1 MKDIIDESN
10 KLGKPMTGFP
20 SIDKPWLKYYSEEA
34 INAPLPECT
43 LYEMLWKNNKDHLDD
58 IAINYFHHRF
68 TYKQLF
74 DGIERAAKAFFALGV
89 TEGDIVLLSTV
100 NTPETVYAFYALNRL
115 GAVANMVDPRTSV
128 SGLHDYILE
137 AGVKVILTV
146 DQVCS
151 SMRKAAEGT
160 SVKKIIRISLADS
173 MPLFTKILY
182 RAKNKLEID
191 DKESMS
197 WGTFEQLGTPVCPKY
212 ASYKKDTCC
221 VIAHTGGTTGLP
233 KGVMLSNDNFNAV
246 MHAYQYTGITF
257 ERQHKYFNDLPP
269 FIMYGLCLATHTTLC
284 YGLEVIFY
292 PICDA
297 INFPKQFM
305 KYRPNHFCGLADH
318 LKYLSTNKKSQ
329 KINLEHLIT
338 VGVGGDTIDLGLEK
352 SVNEYLLEHDCKFE
366 VMKGYGM
373 TELSA
378 TAVSSSPKA
387 NAVGSVG
394 IPFMHNIVKVMSTET
409 RKELAYNET
418 GELWVSGP
426 SVMMGYYQKPEETDC
441 IISVDENGVRWV
453 HTGDLG
459 YMSENGLLFLE
470 GRIRRIYVTSYEGQ
484 PAKIFPMLVEKVLK
498 QSPAVSECSVVG
510 RKQKNSD
517 FYEAVA
523 FIVKDEECKNAV
535 DIKKLKDLCIE
546 SLPIYMVPVEFC
558 FINALPRTPIG
569 KIDFRTLEREAERQA
584 R

>member
-1 MKDIIDESN
+1 MKNSWKE
-10 KLGKPMTGFP
+10 KGLTGYP

-58 IAINYFHHRF
+58 IAINYFHRRF

-74 DGIERAAKAFFALGV
+74 DGIERAAKAFSALGV
-89 TEGDIVLLSTV
+89 IEGDIVLISTV
-100 NTPETVYAFYALNRL
+100 NTPEMVYAFYALNRL

-128 SGLHDYILE
+128 SGLHDYIVE

-146 DQVCS
+146 DQACS

-160 SVKKIIRISLADS
+160 DVEKIIRISVADS
-173 MPLFTKILY
+173 MPLFTRIIY

-191 DKESMS
+191 NKESMS
-197 WGTFEQLGTPVCPKY
+197 WEIFERAGVSVCPKY

-233 KGVMLSNDNFNAV
+233 KGVLLSNDNFNAV
-246 MHAYQYTGITF
+246 MHAYKYIGIAF
-257 ERQHKYFNDLPP
+257 ERQHRYFNDLPP
-269 FIMYGLCLATHTTLC
+269 FIMYGLCLGIHITLC
-284 YGLEVIFY
+284 YGLEVVLY
-292 PICDA
+292 PKYDA
-297 INFPKQFM
+297 VDFPKQFI
-305 KYRPNHFCGLADH
+305 KYRPNHFSASADH
-318 LKYLSTNKKSQ
+318 LKYLSTDRRLQ
-329 KINLEHLIT
+329 KENLYYLIT
-338 VGVGGDTIDLGLEK
+338 AAMGDDMLDRKLEM
-352 SVNEYLLEHDCKFE
+352 SVNKYLLNHGCKFE
-366 VMKGYGM
+366 AIKGYGM

-378 TAVSSSPKA
+378 TVVLSSPKA

-394 IPFMHNIVKVMSTET
+394 IPLIQNIVKVMSTET
-409 RKELAYNET
+409 RKELGYNET
-418 GELWVSGP
+418 GEIWVSGP
-426 SVMMGYYQKPEETDC
+426 SVMMGYYQKPEETDS
-441 IISVDENGVRWV
+441 IISVDENGVRWI

-459 YMSENGLLFLE
+459 HMSEDGLLFIE

-484 PAKIFPMLVEKVLK
+484 PAKIFPMLVEKVLR
-498 QSPAVSECSVVG
+498 QSPVVSECSVVG

-517 FYEAVA
+517 FYEVVA
-523 FIVKDEECKNAV
+523 FIVGDETYKNAV
-535 DIKKLKDLCIE
+535 DIKKLKDMCVE
-546 SLPIYMVPVEFC
+546 SLPIYMVPVEFR
-558 FINALPRTPIG
+558 FINALPHTPIG